1 MAKQFMLPALVIALM
16 ASLSLVRADESA
28 QLTRP
33 CLHGRLDQQNDRAR
47 REQAVKV
54 AQQINRAE
62 SDGPVQLPGEQRRYR
77 PLDQLQNVPSTPRG
91 FRLQFYTDGITYT
104 FSLKDTLDSCQ
115 YAIFS
120 DQDQAIYEAL
130 PRMGARIVP
139 VETR

>member
-1 MAKQFMLPALVIALM
+1 MAKQIMLPAVVMFLT
-16 ASLSLVRADESA
+16 ASHSLVRADESA
-28 QLTRP
+28 QLARP
-33 CLHGRLDQQNDRAR
+33 CLHGRLEQPNDRAR

-62 SDGPVQLPGEQRRYR
+62 SAGPVQLPGEPRRYR
-77 PLDQLQNVPSTPRG
+77 PLDQLQNVPPTPRG
-91 FRLQFYTDGITYT
+91 FRLQFYTDGVTYT

>member
-1 MAKQFMLPALVIALM
+1 MTKRITLPALVMALM
-16 ASLSLVRADESA
+16 ALLSLARADESA
-28 QLTRP
+28 QLVRP
-33 CLHGRLDQQNDRAR
+33 CLHGRLEQASDRAR
-47 REQAVKV
+47 REQAVKI

-77 PLDQLQNVPSTPRG
+77 PFDQLQNVPPAPRG
-91 FRLQFYTDGITYT
+91 FRLQFHTDGTTYL

-115 YAIFS
+115 FAIFS

-130 PRMGARIVP
+130 PRMGARLVP